1 MILFTILVVLATILV
16 LIAVGLAAGLLT
28 VFGDLIVCCLL
39 IYGIV
44 KFIQF
49 LRK

>member
-1 MILFTILVVLATILV
+1 MILFTILVVLAIILV
-16 LIAVGLAAGLLT
+16 LIVVGLAAGLLT
-28 VFGDLIVCCLL
+28 IFGDIIVCCLM

>member
-1 MILFTILVVLATILV
+1 LVVLATILV
-16 LIAVGLAAGLLT
+16 LIVVGLAAGLLT
-28 VFGDLIVCCLL
+28 IFGDIIVCCLM

-49 LRK
+49 LRH

>member
-1 MILFTILVVLATILV
+1 MILFTILVILASILV
-16 LIAVGLAAGLLT
+16 LIVVGLAAGLLT
-28 VFGDLIVCCLL
+28 IFGDIIVCCLL

>member
-1 MILFTILVVLATILV
+1 MILFTILVILATILV
-16 LIAVGLAAGLLT
+16 LIVVGLAAGLLT
-28 VFGDLIVCCLL
+28 IFGDIIVCCLM

>member
-1 MILFTILVVLATILV
+1 MILFTILVILATILV
-16 LIAVGLAAGLLT
+16 LIVVGLAAGLLKI
-28 VFGDLIVCCLL
+28 FGDIIVCCLM